1 MELGPVDVVLVALGE
16 PRFDGS
22 VLEEL
27 EKRAGQGAI
36 RVLDAMVIVKAGDG
50 IAVTLDLEDLP
61 DEDKAALGFIET
73 GTRGLFDSEDAD
85 MLIEGMVPGSAVM
98 ALAIESA
105 WAVGLRNA
113 IIGIGGDVAMTF
125 RIPGPIMEEALAA
138 IGVE

>member
-1 MELGPVDVVLVALGE
+1 VVLVALGE

-36 RVLDAMVIVKAGDG
+36 RVLDAMVIVKAEDDL
-50 IAVTLDLEDLP
+50 AVTLDLEDLP

-85 MLIEGMVPGSAVM
+85 TLIEGMVPGSAVM
-98 ALAIESA
+98 ALAIENT
-105 WAVGLRNA
+105 WAVGLRKA
-113 IIGIGGDVAMTF
+113 ILGVGGEVAMTF
-125 RIPGPIMEEALAA
+125 RIPGPIMEDALAA

>member
-1 MELGPVDVVLVALGE
+1 MELGPVDVVLVAFGE
-16 PRFDGS
+16 PQFDGS

-50 IAVTLDLEDLP
+50 IAVTMDLEDLP

-73 GTRGLFDSEDAD
+73 GTRGLFDSEDAET
-85 MLIEGMVPGSAVM
+85 LIEGMVPGSAVM
-98 ALAIESA
+98 ALAIENT

-113 IIGIGGDVAMTF
+113 ILNVGGDVAMTF